1 MVLIGIRAYIT
12 SLVEVWAD
20 IHEELRRM
28 MSFWFVLGFFFGAM
42 SSMFRITG
50 DLTVEKLVGS
60 FFGLVFVHGLL
71 VLTIG
76 RAVLEDAKEVSDR
89 YFPDYIPKRG
99 DTTE

>member
-1 MVLIGIRAYIT
+1 
-12 SLVEVWAD
+12 
-20 IHEELRRM
+20 M

-60 FFGLVFVHGLL
+60 FFGFVFVYGLL

-76 RAVLEDAKEVSDR
+76 RTVLEDAKEVSDR
-89 YFPDYIPKRG
+89 YFLDYIQNSEKGGG
-99 DTTE
+99 D